1 MIYKTTGWAAVLL
14 SLVAFYPSM
23 QPGALSVIGF
33 YLCLFS
39 LIIAAFAS
47 HMDKPIYFRSV
58 ITLSLVNILFVN
70 DGTRASLLF
79 VQSDW
84 VYIGSMY
91 GIFLVVVSI
100 CGFLVSRDLLIS
112 NYDNKRKV
120 K

>member
-23 QPGALSVIGF
+23 QPGAFSVIGF

-58 ITLSLVNILFVN
+58 ITLSLVNILLVN
-70 DGTRASLLF
+70 DGTRASLWF
-79 VQSDW
+79 GQSDW

-100 CGFLVSRDLLIS
+100 CGFLVSRDLFVSTLEG
-112 NYDNKRKV
+112 KPEAE
-120 K
+120 

>member
-23 QPGALSVIGF
+23 QPGAFSVIGF

-58 ITLSLVNILFVN
+58 ITLSLVNILLVN
-70 DGTRASLLF
+70 DGTRASLWF
-79 VQSDW
+79 GQSDW

-100 CGFLVSRDLLIS
+100 CGFLVSRNLLIS
-112 NYDNKRKV
+112 TLEGKIE
-120 K
+120 

>member
-1 MIYKTTGWAAVLL
+1 MIYKATGWAAVLL
-14 SLVAFYPSM
+14 AIVALYPSM
-23 QPGALSVIGF
+23 QPGAYSVIGF

-47 HMDKPIYFRSV
+47 HMDRPIYFRGA
-58 ITLSLVNILFVN
+58 IGISLVNILLVN
-70 DGTRASLLF
+70 DGTRASLLLG
-79 VQSDW
+79 QSDW

-112 NYDNKRKV
+112 TLENHR
-120 K
+120 

>member
-23 QPGALSVIGF
+23 QPGAFSVIGF

-58 ITLSLVNILFVN
+58 ITLSLINILLVN
-70 DGTRASLLF
+70 DGTRASLLMG
-79 VQSDW
+79 QSDW

-100 CGFLVSRDLLIS
+100 CGFLVSRDLLTATLES
-112 NYDNKRKV
+112 KPFSK
-120 K
+120 